1 MRKFLL
7 FIFFLLFIT
16 ILFLWDHELTGF
28 WLDSENRNFLIR
40 EGVSWMNQFAF
51 ILDFLKAYQYPIA
64 IIGILYFS
72 NSFYQSHRKKMKE
85 KEKKNVFQGSKV
97 IYDANA
103 ILSPESLPESEKK
116 REKARKEG
124 PALIVKKSDKSN
136 APQKE
141 NPEDDLDPETMRQV
155 LNSEKF

>member
-1 MRKFLL
+1 MKKFLL
-7 FIFFLLFIT
+7 FIFFLLFIL

-28 WLDSENRNFLIR
+28 WLDSENRNFLLR
-40 EGVSWMNQFAF
+40 EWVAWINQFSF
-51 ILDFLKAYQYPIA
+51 ILDFLKIYRYPITV
-64 IIGILYFS
+64 IGFIYFGY
-72 NSFYQSHRKKMKE
+72 SFYKKWRREKWE
-85 KEKKNVFQGSKV
+85 KEKKNVFQWAKV

-124 PALIVKKSDKSN
+124 PAMIVKQKKPKE
-136 APQKE
+136 PQE
-141 NPEDDLDPETMRQV
+141 QAPEDDLDPEMMRQV